1 MSELPPHEDLPAP
14 LLTENGKLGPTFEKH
29 VIDKDVYLDVLDE
42 AVAVLEGEGLPYLFV
57 GGIASA
63 VLGRAR
69 FTLDI
74 DIFVRATDVERIMGA
89 FEAAGFVTAPY
100 NALWLHK
107 AAKRGVIVDVLIRS
121 TGDIYLDGRMLERST
136 VQEFE
141 GRMLRVAPPED
152 ILVMKV
158 LAHTEETPRYWFDA
172 LSIVARCD
180 LDWEYLIERARVG
193 PRRILSLLF
202 YAQANDLVVPDEVVH
217 ALIDEVLPAPKARPA
232 AE

>member
-1 MSELPPHEDLPAP
+1 MNDPLLPDEVPAP
-14 LLTENGKLGPTFEKH
+14 LLTENGRLGPTFEKH
-29 VIDKDVYLDVLDE
+29 VVEKDRYLEVLDE
-42 AVAVLEGEGLPYLFV
+42 TTAVLDGVGLPYLFV

-74 DIFVRATDVERIMGA
+74 DTFVRATDVDRVMQA
-89 FEAAGFVTAPY
+89 FDESGFATAPF
-100 NALWLHK
+100 NELWLYK
-107 AAKRGVIVDVLIRS
+107 AAKHGVVVDVLIRS
-121 TGDIYLDGRMLERST
+121 TGDIYLDGRMIERST

-141 GRMLRVAPPED
+141 GRKVRVAPPED

-158 LAHTEETPRYWFDA
+158 LAHEEETPRYWFDA

-180 LDWEYLIERARVG
+180 LDWDYLIERSRVG

-202 YAQANDLVVPDEVVH
+202 YAQANDLVVPDQVI
-217 ALIDEVLPAPKARPA
+217 ATLFDEVMHPAG
-232 AE
+232 